1 MQVENKQCCLVY
13 FAIYFGWKSDLDHT
27 RSDEY
32 ENLRLRFLYEI
43 SDGIIWE
50 MNVISHINGYDF
62 SSDFVC
68 DSQIDDVRNHISD

>member
-1 MQVENKQCCLVY
+1 MQVEINKVVLY
-13 FAIYFGWKSDLDHT
+13 IFAIYSGEKSDLDHT

-50 MNVISHINGYDF
+50 MNVISHINEYDF

-68 DSQIDDVRNHISD
+68 DSQIYDMRNHISD